1 MWIRRSLALMGL
13 TMALV
18 QAGTS
23 CARCELSEWKDWH
36 VFQRELI
43 HSQGRVVDYSD
54 DREITTSE
62 GQSYAMFFALVDND
76 QVLFHRLLRW
86 TERNLAKGDLT
97 SHLPAWLWG
106 RDDKGNW
113 RVLDE
118 NSASDANL
126 WIAYS
131 LLEAG
136 RLWKEHSYAAL
147 GSLMLQRIA
156 KEETENF
163 PSFGT
168 LLIPGKAGF
177 LSETGGRLNPSYLA
191 PQLLTRAH
199 AAMPDSI
206 WRRVLE
212 SSVEFLVQSAPLGL
226 APDWVDLHR
235 GEIEP
240 STAGRVGSYNAIRVY
255 LWVGMLHDA
264 ALSAARLKSH
274 FSQAS
279 KHIEIDGAVAESIDI
294 LNGTASEPGPIGFS
308 AAMLPLFRH
317 TDFGQ
322 RQRARIASLMRMPTG
337 YYNRVLYLFG
347 TGWDENRFAFDEKGY
362 LLPAWRR
369 CR

>member
-1 MWIRRSLALMGL
+1 MMGL

-23 CARCELSEWKDWH
+23 CARCELSDWKDWH

-43 HSQGRVVDYSD
+43 DSQGRVIDYSD

-76 QVLFHRLLRW
+76 PVLFRRLLRW

-97 SHLPAWLWG
+97 AHLPAWLWG
-106 RDDKGNW
+106 RDEEGNW
-113 RVLDE
+113 GVLDG

-136 RLWKEHSYAAL
+136 RLWKEHSYSAL
-147 GSLMLQRIA
+147 GNLMLQRIA
-156 KEETENF
+156 KEETESL
-163 PSFGT
+163 PPFGT

-177 LSETGGRLNPSYLA
+177 LSESGGRLNPSYLA
-191 PQLLTRAH
+191 PQLLARAH
-199 AAMPDSI
+199 AALPGSV
-206 WRRVLE
+206 WGRVLE
-212 SSVEFLVQSAPLGL
+212 SSVGFLVQSAPLGL

-255 LWVGMLHDA
+255 LWIGMLHDA
-264 ALSAARLKSH
+264 ALSAARLKAH
-274 FSQAS
+274 FGQAS
-279 KHIEIDGAVAESIDI
+279 AYLEVDGGVAERVDI
-294 LNGTASEPGPIGFS
+294 LDGSASEAGPLGFS

-317 TDFGQ
+317 TEFGQ
-322 RQRARIASLMRMPTG
+322 RLRESLASFTEMPTG

-347 TGWDENRFAFDEKGY
+347 TGWDEKRFAFDENGY